1 MKEVVAKSIDVR
13 VIIAWPIVNK
23 NNYVTFLTNEVF
35 VLLVS
40 ILKIESISSK
50 VRNKT
55 RVPTLTT
62 TIQHSFG
69 SFGHSN
75 QRIKRNKRNP
85 DWKEEIKLSLFAD
98 DMIFYIE
105 NPKDYTRKLLELINK
120 YSKVAGYKINT
131 QKFLH
136 SYTLTMRKQ

>member
-62 TIQHSFG
+62 TISDFYLLTIVCLKYMYLFG
-69 SFGHSN
+69 
-75 QRIKRNKRNP
+75 
-85 DWKEEIKLSLFAD
+85 
-98 DMIFYIE
+98 
-105 NPKDYTRKLLELINK
+105 
-120 YSKVAGYKINT
+120 
-131 QKFLH
+131 
-136 SYTLTMRKQ
+136 